1 MDIEKLAK
9 LSSLEKEDVCE
20 NKDTLVSILDAFKEV
35 KHVNT
40 KDVEPLI
47 NPTEIIAPY
56 RKDEVDQRT
65 TKEDFLKNAPD
76 KAGKCFK
83 VPFKL

>member
-9 LSSLEKEDVCE
+9 LSSLDKEDVRT
-20 NKDTLVSILDAFKEV
+20 NKNLLVSILDAFKEV
-35 KHVNT
+35 KHVDT
-40 KDVEPLI
+40 KKVTPLI
-47 NPTEIIAPY
+47 NPTEPTNLY
-56 RKDEVDQRT
+56 REDKVNQQT

-76 KAGKCFK
+76 KIGRCFK